1 MGLAEE
7 SVEVLMQKLR
17 SQDKA
22 RFLKQ
27 VEGFS
32 WWGRILK
39 HSGFEDY
46 KYVSLQMV
54 TVC

>member
-1 MGLAEE
+1 MGLAKE

-27 VEGFS
+27 VYGFT
-32 WWGRILK
+32 WWRRILR
-39 HSGFEDY
+39 HSGFKDY
-46 KYVSLQMV
+46 KYVSLQMD